1 MLSLSSNPFLNDLE
15 AEKHQFLIEKGNLP
29 EAKKLLSSPRSSPIW
44 SDENSWKSLGYEA
57 HIQIFLCAC
66 ETITSI
72 LTGVYHVE
80 TTPSGKRRSLALS
93 PKAQWPLTGNYPKI
107 ETILEVPHCAHCIT
121 SKGFTK

>member
-1 MLSLSSNPFLNDLE
+1 MLSPSSNPFLNDLE
-15 AEKHQFLIEKGNLP
+15 AEKHQFLLERGNLVRKP
-29 EAKKLLSSPRSSPIW
+29 PAVSW

-57 HIQIFLCAC
+57 HIQTLLCAC

-80 TTPSGKRRSLALS
+80 QTPSGKRRSLALS
-93 PKAQWPLTGNYPKI
+93 PKAQWPLNGDYPKI
-107 ETILEVPHCAHCIT
+107 ETIIEVPHCAHCIT